1 MQGIRINA
9 LVLHYVTTIYVSEIL
24 NFLKE
29 VKK

>member
-9 LVLHYVTTIYVSEIL
+9 LVLHYVKTNYGAEIL